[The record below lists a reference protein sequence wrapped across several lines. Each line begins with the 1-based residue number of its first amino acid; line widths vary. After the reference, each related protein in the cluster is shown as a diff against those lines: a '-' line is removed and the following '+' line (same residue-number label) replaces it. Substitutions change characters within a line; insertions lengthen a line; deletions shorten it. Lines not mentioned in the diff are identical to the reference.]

1 MYDTSTKSTW
11 TFSKLQNKITL
22 KVMQDTALEMLGNSE
37 TNLAWGI
44 SEQVIFWARYSQVS
58 FIAQSFKVVTTPLTQ
73 IWQESL

>member
-44 SEQVIFWARYSQVS
+44 SEQVIFGEQFSN
-58 FIAQSFKVVTTPLTQ
+58 I
-73 IWQESL
+73 

>member
-1 MYDTSTKSTW
+1 
-11 TFSKLQNKITL
+11 
-22 KVMQDTALEMLGNSE
+22 MQDTALEMLGNSE

-44 SEQVIFWARYSQVS
+44 SEQVIFWARNSQVS

>member
-1 MYDTSTKSTW
+1 MYDTTKSTS

-44 SEQVIFWARYSQVS
+44 SEQVIFWARYPQVS
-58 FIAQSFKVVTTPLTQ
+58 FIAQSFKVVMTPLTQ
-73 IWQESL
+73 I